1 VRGRRAA
8 QGDGRRDGRA
18 RRHRRAQG
26 RRPRQGRGPQG
37 EEDRR
42 GRRNVDVLRYQGAD
56 AEGVWAR
63 PPEGHADRHGDRAAG
78 HGDVVGNEG
87 RGRDHRVAT
96 HHGRGRLPRGGRVP
110 RQADRP
116 LAQGH
121 RPPDGVPGARLL
133 PRARR
138 VPPEAPDDRAGPQRR
153 PEGRGGGLVQQA
165 RARDGD
171 RPGGHEA
178 TGGRGPGRPPGDRE
192 DALRP
197 ARRAG
202 GHAHR
207 PAQDQQGVRLP
218 QVGHLGHPGPDPPRV
233 LPPGVASAGG
243 SALFLGLAAFVS
255 RLARGLVHDAL
266 AILNATSVFV
276 WIVISIIWFGLSN
289 WAPIFTTF
297 MITLPVVAS
306 NLVEGVADVDRRL
319 LEMGD
324 VYRLSGGEKF
334 RAIVIPS
341 TLPYLVAG
349 MKVGFGLALKVS
361 VVAEIFGVTSGI
373 GYIMNYSREILAT
386 QMVFVW
392 ALVMILVMMATD
404 SLVFGSISR
413 RLARWK

>member
-1 VRGRRAA
+1 MSQREWSTRLHLPTAGATALIVAVWSLLSWRYGAYVFPSPLSVVLGFAEIVGSGEVWRHTGASLARILVGFGGAVAA
-8 QGDGRRDGRA
+8 A
-18 RRHRRAQG
+18 I
-26 RRPRQGRGPQG
+26 
-37 EEDRR
+37 
-42 GRRNVDVLRYQGAD
+42 VM
-56 AEGVWAR
+56 
-63 PPEGHADRHGDRAAG
+63 
-78 HGDVVGNEG
+78 
-87 RGRDHRVAT
+87 
-96 HHGRGRLPRGGRVP
+96 
-110 RQADRP
+110 
-116 LAQGH
+116 
-121 RPPDGVPGARLL
+121 
-133 PRARR
+133 
-138 VPPEAPDDRAGPQRR
+138 
-153 PEGRGGGLVQQA
+153 
-165 RARDGD
+165 
-171 RPGGHEA
+171 
-178 TGGRGPGRPPGDRE
+178 
-192 DALRP
+192 
-197 ARRAG
+197 
-202 GHAHR
+202 
-207 PAQDQQGVRLP
+207 
-218 QVGHLGHPGPDPPRV
+218 
-233 LPPGVASAGG
+233 
-243 SALFLGLAAFVS
+243 GLAAFVS